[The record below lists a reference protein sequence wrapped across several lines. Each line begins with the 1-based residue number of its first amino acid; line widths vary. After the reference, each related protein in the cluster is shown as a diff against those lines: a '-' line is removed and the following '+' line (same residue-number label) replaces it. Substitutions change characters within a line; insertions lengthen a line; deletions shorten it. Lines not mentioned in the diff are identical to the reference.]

1 MSGPGNEFFV
11 LNTTPDPNGGR
22 GHGLALDLLKRFGPI
37 SAIILGLVLV
47 FWLDLDRYIS
57 FQTLQRNHEE
67 LRNWVAGNMLWSA
80 LVFGALYAASVSLS
94 LPGGALMTVAS
105 GYLFGILWGTVIA
118 ATSATIGATVIFLAA
133 RNASRQFIQR
143 RAGRTIRRIE
153 SGFKENMTSYM
164 FFLRFVPVFPFFAVN
179 LAMAFL
185 GVPVRLY
192 LLTTFFGILPGSAVY
207 AGVGNGLGAV
217 LETGRE
223 PSMGI
228 IFEPA
233 ILLPILALAVM
244 SLMPVAYRSWRQKNN
259 EARTH

>member
-1 MSGPGNEFFV
+1 MCGPGNEYFA
-11 LNTTPDPNGGR
+11 LNTAPDPNGGR
-22 GHGLALDLLKRFGPI
+22 GRRLALDLLKRFGPI
-37 SAIILGLVLV
+37 SAIVLGLALV
-47 FWLDLDRYIS
+47 YWLDLDRYIS

-67 LRNWVAGNMLWSA
+67 LRHWVSGNMLWSA
-80 LVFGALYAASVSLS
+80 LVFGAVYAATVSLS

-105 GYLFGILWGTVIA
+105 GYLFGIIWGTVIA
-118 ATSATIGATVIFLAA
+118 SVSATVGATVIFLAA

-143 RAGRTIRRIE
+143 RAGPTIRRIE

-164 FFLRFVPVFPFFAVN
+164 FFLRLVPVFPFFAVN

-192 LLTTFFGILPGSAVY
+192 LVTTLFGILPGSAVY

-217 LETGRE
+217 LEAGRE

-228 IFEPA
+228 IFEPE
-233 ILLPILALAVM
+233 ILLPILALAAL
-244 SLMPVAYRSWRQKNN
+244 SLMPVAYRRWRQKND
-259 EARTH
+259 ESRSP